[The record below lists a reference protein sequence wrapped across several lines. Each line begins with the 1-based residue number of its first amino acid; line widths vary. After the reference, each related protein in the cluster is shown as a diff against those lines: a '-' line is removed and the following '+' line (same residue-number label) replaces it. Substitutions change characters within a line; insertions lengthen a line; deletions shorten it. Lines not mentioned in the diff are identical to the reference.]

1 MNLRPLAVSVLP
13 AVFAACAGPAEVSAT
28 AGSAVAVPVEIPA
41 SAGSRLPALAEAG
54 GAVLLAWIE
63 PGGPEGPSIS
73 VSLFRDGAW
82 SPPRRAAASPSI
94 LVDPASPPAAAL
106 LPDGTLAVA
115 WTERKPGGEYA
126 SDVRIAF
133 SRDGGAT
140 WEGPHTPHR
149 DGTATEHGFVS
160 LLPDDRG
167 GLDVLWLD
175 GRAFAT
181 STYGE
186 GGTRLYHA
194 RWEGA
199 GFGPETAVDAKVC
212 DCCRTA
218 AARPAGVLLAAY
230 RDRDDDERRDISV
243 SRREGTAWSPPR
255 SVREDGWRLQACPT
269 NGPALAVES
278 GTTLVAWFTAASGVP
293 VVRAALSADGGR
305 NFAEAV
311 RLDGGDPVGR
321 VDAVPVG
328 GGAFAVSWLEKK
340 GGRAEVRV
348 RRVAADGSLG
358 ELRIAGL
365 TDSGRASGTPR
376 LASLGTGDVLV
387 AWTDAEGVK
396 AARVGM

>member
-1 MNLRPLAVSVLP
+1 LPILALLLT
-13 AVFAACAGPAEVSAT
+13 ACAPPPESPGDGGNGAA
-28 AGSAVAVPVEIPA
+28 APVEIPA
-41 SAGSRLPALAEAG
+41 PPGSRLPALAQGG

-63 PGGPEGPSIS
+63 PEGPEGPSIAVS
-73 VSLFRDGAW
+73 VLRDGAW

-106 LPDGTLAVA
+106 LSDGTLAVA
-115 WTERKPGGEYA
+115 WTEKKPGGEYA
-126 SDVRIAF
+126 SDVRVAF

-149 DGTATEHGFVS
+149 DGTATEHGFVT
-160 LLPDDRG
+160 LLPDERA

-194 RWEGA
+194 GWDGS
-199 GFGPETAVDAKVC
+199 GFGAETAVDAKVC

-218 AARPAGVLLAAY
+218 AARPSGGLLAAY
-230 RDRDDDERRDISV
+230 RDREDDERRDIAV
-243 SRREGTAWSPPR
+243 SRREGTEWSPPR

-278 GTTLVAWFTAASGVP
+278 GTTLVAWFTAAAGEP

-305 NFAEAV
+305 SFAEPV
-311 RLDGGDPVGR
+311 PLDDGDPIGR
-321 VDAVPVG
+321 VDAVSLG
-328 GGAFAVSWLEKK
+328 DGAFAVSWLEKK

-348 RRVAADGSLG
+348 LRFGTDGSVGEPRVAGV
-358 ELRIAGL
+358 

-376 LASLGTGDVLV
+376 LASLGGGEVLV
-387 AWTDAEGVK
+387 AWTDAEGVQ
-396 AARVGM
+396 AAKVK